1 MARLLPGVD
10 IRALLE
16 RHAGIRVVSRAYV
29 RGVVEY
35 HSNCPWCGGT
45 DRFVTRPET
54 GGYTCKIRA
63 SGCGR
68 SGDALDFLQQYKQMS
83 FAQAC
88 KELGFDE
95 SELCKLV
102 GITGQEQEP
111 TVSRNRSFA
120 PARTWQ
126 DAGHTLIDWAQ
137 RALYASSRGRE
148 MLAYL
153 HSRGLTDDTIHLHRL
168 GYVPRRKDGS
178 WYETSLTSWG
188 IDPET
193 VSPEMRKRGTL
204 RIPDGIL
211 IPWLGSDALWKLAIK
226 RPGEKVSYGQVL
238 GSGEGLFNYELLCRG
253 EPAMIVEGE
262 FCAMSV
268 RQEAG
273 DLVNCVATGS
283 NSRGRREQWI
293 ERLAGSSFVLQSYD
307 ADEPGDAGA
316 RFWLNTHHNC
326 MRWSTMQWKDPNDL
340 LQSQP
345 NGICTLREWVW
356 YGLQA
361 GMTESAQYLT
371 EDVVKALIELQMREN
386 IQAVS

>member
-16 RHAGIRVVSRAYV
+16 QHASIRVVSRAHV
-29 RGVVEY
+29 RGIVEY

-68 SGDALDFLQQYKQMS
+68 SGDALDFLQEYKHMS

-88 KELGFDE
+88 QALGFDE
-95 SELCKLV
+95 AELRTV
-102 GITGQEQEP
+102 IGIIGQVQESTMPGNHSFPP
-111 TVSRNRSFA
+111 TRR
-120 PARTWQ
+120 WQ
-126 DAGHTLIDWAQ
+126 EAGYTLIEWAQ
-137 RALYASSRGRE
+137 RALYGSSRGRE

-153 HSRGLTDDTIHLHRL
+153 HNRGLTDETIRLHRL
-168 GYVPRRKDGS
+168 GYVPRCKDGS
-178 WYETSLTSWG
+178 WYEARLESWG
-188 IDPET
+188 IDSEM
-193 VSPEMRKRGTL
+193 VSPEMCKRGTV
-204 RIPDGIL
+204 RVPDGIL
-211 IPWLGSDALWKLAIK
+211 IPWF
-226 RPGEKVSYGQVL
+226 
-238 GSGEGLFNYELLCRG
+238 GLDELLCRG

-283 NSRGRREQWI
+283 NSRARREQWI
-293 ERLAGSSFVLQSYD
+293 ERLAQSSFVLQSYD

-316 RFWLNTHHNC
+316 KFWLNTHPKC
-326 MRWSTMQWKDPNDL
+326 IRWSTMQWKDPNDL
-340 LQSQP
+340 LRSQP

-356 YGLQA
+356 YGLRA
-361 GMTESAQYLT
+361 GVMELAQYLP
-371 EDVVKALIELQMREN
+371 EDVVQTILGSQDIRE
-386 IQAVS
+386 VS